1 MNYEKES
8 ESVYEDANSNI
19 DPKYFEVS
27 KPGKDYVENFEN
39 EINYNKDEIDKKKM
53 LKTLKLMKIIIYMK
67 ILLKEKEKI
76 LFIVSLLHLLKKKE
90 LVKAVVK
97 IMENVIFY
105 KIC

>member
-39 EINYNKDEIDKKKM
+39 EINYNKDEIDKKKNSENFKSNENYN
-53 LKTLKLMKIIIYMK
+53 LYENPSERKGKDFVYSEPIAFI
-67 ILLKEKEKI
+67 EKERVSKGCCKDNGECNI
-76 LFIVSLLHLLKKKE
+76 L
-90 LVKAVVK
+90 
-97 IMENVIFY
+97 
-105 KIC
+105 